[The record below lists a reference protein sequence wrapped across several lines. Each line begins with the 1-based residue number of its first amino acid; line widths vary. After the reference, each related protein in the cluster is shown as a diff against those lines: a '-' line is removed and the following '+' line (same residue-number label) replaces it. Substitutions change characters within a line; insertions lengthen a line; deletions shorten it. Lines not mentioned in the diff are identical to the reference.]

1 MKISIRGKLL
11 LAFTAIILPM
21 SVIWLLDYLNHAH
34 LADAVNRIYTH
45 PLAVTRASLKANSDI
60 MAMHRSMKDVVLSS
74 NKEEMDNAI
83 ATVDSLESRVFDEL
97 AIVRERILGD
107 EGKKLADDTYQ
118 VFKDWRPIRQEVI
131 NLVTAGKKEEAIAIT
146 KGQGADHVRHLD
158 AKAEELWMYAEKKG
172 SAFKLEARAF
182 VISSAWKDVL
192 AFITVILVSSALA
205 LYLSFSISSRL
216 RRLKSA
222 AKKMAV
228 GDLSQSVYIKGGDE
242 IAELGEEFNLMAKQ
256 LSESYSFLVR
266 EISERKRA
274 EEAIAKSEMKYRTLV
289 ESTEVVAWEY
299 DWKDQRFIFITE
311 TAISK
316 YGYSKGEW
324 LKKGF
329 WADHIYHED
338 RERIVNHCLR
348 ASEKGLSH
356 DFEYRFVHADGHN
369 VWVRDIVSVE
379 MEGGEPSLLRGFLID
394 IDERKRMEEGLLEA
408 KEKAEESGKKY
419 RTLFEGTN
427 ASVMLLD
434 KTGFIDCNE
443 ATWRMFGCENKEE
456 FLCKH
461 PGEWSP
467 PYQPNGRASMEYADE
482 KIAEAFEKGGLLFEW
497 THIRKNGAPFQAE
510 VLLTSLEID
519 GAAVL
524 QAIVTDISKQK
535 KNEEALVKAKEEAEE
550 ATRLKDKFVSLV
562 SHDLRSPFTSILGTL
577 NLFSNDVNLKL
588 NSDQRKLLDVVL
600 KSGERMVSMIEK
612 ILDISRLKTGN
623 VDMKLKFLDGH
634 IIVGAVLSSM
644 SFSAQEKGIR
654 IVNEIPEG
662 MRIFADATLFS
673 EVIANLVSNAIKFC
687 GKGDTVTLFVPK
699 GRATTIA
706 VKDNG
711 PGIDER
717 MIPDLFKS
725 EIKTT
730 TSGSLGE
737 QGTGLGLPYSY
748 DIMKAH
754 GGELTVE
761 SEKGKGSV
769 FYAEL
774 PHVKPRILIIDDEPE
789 VREMIAYCLDEVK
802 AEIVEAGNGLEALDV
817 IKNNPPH
824 LIISDIRMPVMD
836 GFSFLKALKRHDKMK
851 SIPVIVVTANGQME
865 TSEKVFRLGAED
877 FISKPIKKDDFIP
890 RVRKH
895 II

>member
-21 SVIWLLDYLNHAH
+21 SVIWAIDYLNHTH
-34 LADAVNRIYTH
+34 IADAVNRIYTH

-74 NKEEMDNAI
+74 NDKEMSGAI
-83 ATVDSLESRVFDEL
+83 AIVDTLEGQVIDEL
-97 AIVRERILGD
+97 AIVQERILGE
-107 EGKKLADDTYQ
+107 EGKKLAAQTYQ
-118 VFKDWRPIRQEVI
+118 AFKDWKPIREEVI
-131 NLVTAGKKEEAIAIT
+131 KLVKSGKRNEAIAIT
-146 KGQGADHVRHLD
+146 KGKGADHVKYLD
-158 AKAEELWMYAEKKG
+158 TKAEELWMYAESRG
-172 SAFKLEARAF
+172 SAFKLEAKAYA
-182 VISSAWKDVL
+182 VSSAWKDAL
-192 AFITVILVSSALA
+192 ALIAFILFSSAIA

-216 RRLKSA
+216 RRLKTA
-222 AKKMAV
+222 TRKMAE
-228 GDLSQSVYIKGGDE
+228 GNLRQSVNIKGGDE
-242 IAELGEEFNLMAKQ
+242 IAELGEEFNLMAME
-256 LSESYSFLVR
+256 LSESYSSLVQ

-274 EEAIAKSEMKYRTLV
+274 EEAIAKSEIKYRTLV
-289 ESTEVVAWEY
+289 ESAEVVAWEY
-299 DWKDQRFIFITE
+299 DWKAERFIFVTE

-316 YGYSKGEW
+316 YGYSREEW

-348 ASEKGLSH
+348 TSEKGLSH
-356 DFEYRFVHADGHN
+356 DFEYRFIHADGHY

-379 MEGGEPSLLRGFLID
+379 MEGGEPSILRGFLID
-394 IDERKRMEEGLLEA
+394 IDERKRMEEGLLKA
-408 KEKAEESGKKY
+408 KEEAEESGKKY

-427 ASVMLLD
+427 AAVMLLD
-434 KTGFIDCNE
+434 KKGFSDCNE
-443 ATWRMFGCENKEE
+443 ATWKMFGCDGKEE
-456 FLCKH
+456 FLSKH
-461 PGEWSP
+461 PGQWAP
-467 PYQPNGRASMEYADE
+467 PYQPNGRSSMEYADE

-497 THIRKNGAPFQAE
+497 LHRRKDGANFQAE

-519 GAAVL
+519 GRTVL
-524 QAIVTDISKQK
+524 QAIVTDISMQK
-535 KNEEALVKAKEEAEE
+535 KIEEALIKAKEEAEE

-577 NLFSNDVNLKL
+577 KLFSHEVNLKL
-588 NSDQRKLLDVVL
+588 NREQRRLLDVVL

-612 ILDISRLKTGN
+612 MLDISRLKTGN
-623 VDMKLKFLDGH
+623 VDMKPKFLDRH
-634 IIVGAVLSSM
+634 IVVGAVLASL
-644 SFSAQEKGIR
+644 SFSAREKGIA
-654 IVNEIPEG
+654 IVNKIPEG
-662 MRIFADATLFS
+662 MRIYADATLFS
-673 EVIANLVSNAIKFC
+673 EVIVNLVSNAVKFC
-687 GKGDTVTLFVPK
+687 SKGDKVTLFIPE
-699 GRATTIA
+699 GRPTAIA
-706 VKDNG
+706 VKDDG
-711 PGIDER
+711 PGIDKR
-717 MIPDLFKS
+717 MIPDLFRS

-737 QGTGLGLPYSY
+737 QGTGLGLPYSF

-754 GGELTVE
+754 GGELTLE

-774 PHVKPRILIIDDEPE
+774 PYVKPRILIIDDEPE
-789 VREMIAYCLDEVK
+789 VREMLSFFLDEVK
-802 AEIVEAGNGLEALDV
+802 AEIVGAGNGQEALDA
-817 IKNNPPH
+817 IMQKAPH

-836 GFSFLKALKRHDKMK
+836 GFSFLKEIKRRDEMK
-851 SIPVIVVTANGQME
+851 SIPVIIVTANGQME

-877 FISKPIKKDDFIP
+877 FISKPIKKEDFIP